1 MQTLIIL
8 IFGEVLPK
16 IWIVAPHIS
25 VSISLMDNS
34 PKYLGSW
41 VHYPKE
47 TQFIFDPTILDNN
60 GDRILTTLISG
71 SIIRLSS
78 MVSAGVSTDRPRCCK
93 KSSCPKITSI
103 ALLPLHMTLCLVGP
117 MCNIWSGEQNLLTLE
132 RKIYI
137 NTYSYLN
144 LVFILLNLKMNAS
157 FLQKFEKNV
166 ILMILIY
173 LGKWCRYPIEQVT

>member
-25 VSISLMDNS
+25 VNISLMDNS
-34 PKYLGSW
+34 PKYQVGCIIQKRHNSFLIRLS
-41 VHYPKE
+41 
-47 TQFIFDPTILDNN
+47 ILDNN

-117 MCNIWSGEQNLLTLE
+117 RCNIWSGEQNLLTLE
-132 RKIYI
+132 RKKY
-137 NTYSYLN
+137 T
-144 LVFILLNLKMNAS
+144 
-157 FLQKFEKNV
+157 
-166 ILMILIY
+166 
-173 LGKWCRYPIEQVT
+173 